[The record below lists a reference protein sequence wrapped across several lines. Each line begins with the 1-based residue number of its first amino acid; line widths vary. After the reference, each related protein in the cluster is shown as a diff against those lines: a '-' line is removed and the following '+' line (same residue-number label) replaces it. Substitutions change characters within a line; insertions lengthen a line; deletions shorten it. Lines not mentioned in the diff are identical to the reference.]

1 MQKISAVMIT
11 LILLLTC
18 FVGVYAAEIK
28 SIDTIMSEI
37 RIEQGVKDN
46 KQINPNRVSQ
56 TKLEELGDSVMEAMI
71 GNSEVHEQ
79 MDLRHGGEGSA
90 SLTALHIRIG
100 YNYLV
105 GYPDGMMNLMSSGMM
120 MGSNKPWNA
129 NRSNGW
135 DGMMGYSGYHGI
147 MGYFGWGGMIMG
159 FLIFITFLVILIILI
174 KRLVRK
180 PLNKSTETPLDILKR
195 RYALGEITKDD
206 YERMKED
213 LSK

>member
-1 MQKISAVMIT
+1 MQKIIAVMIT
-11 LILLLTC
+11 LILSLTC
-18 FVGVYAAEIK
+18 FVSVYAAEIK
-28 SIDTIMSEI
+28 SIDTMMSEI

-105 GYPDGMMNLMSSGMM
+105 GYPDGMMTLMSSGMM
-120 MGSNKPWNA
+120 SSNKPWNA

-135 DGMMGYSGYHGI
+135 DGMMGYSGYHGVI
-147 MGYFGWGGMIMG
+147 GYLGWGGMIIGLLIMI
-159 FLIFITFLVILIILI
+159 IFIVILILI
-174 KRLVRK
+174 IRRLVRK
-180 PLNKSTETPLDILKR
+180 PLNASIETPLDILKR

-206 YERMKED
+206 FERMKGD

>member
-1 MQKISAVMIT
+1 MQKIIAVMIT
-11 LILLLTC
+11 LLWSLTC
-18 FVGVYAAEIK
+18 FVSVYAAEMK

-37 RIEQGVKDN
+37 RIEQGVQDN
-46 KQINPNRVSQ
+46 KQINLNRVSQ

-105 GYPDGMMNLMSSGMM
+105 GYPDGMMTLMSSGM

-129 NRSNGW
+129 NRPNGW
-135 DGMMGYSGYHGI
+135 GMMGYSGYHGI
-147 MGYFGWGGMIMG
+147 MGYLGWGGMIIG
-159 FLIFITFLVILIILI
+159 ILIIIIFIVILILI
-174 KRLVRK
+174 IRRLVRK
-180 PLNKSTETPLDILKR
+180 PLNDSIETPLDILKR

-206 YERMKED
+206 YARMKED